1 MSTRPVRTRK
11 PPNRLTTGVVESR
24 ARKKGGKTGASKF
37 IKKSKMVKKTIIK
50 DQKTLISYID
60 KKIGNASGKN
70 KLAWMTLRHIY
81 DDYTDTGIKR
91 KFKNL
96 SNSNIDLSLRMQH
109 ELIFKPGSTLSDNDK
124 LLPSTLKIEMND
136 EKMINLLVMVWL
148 DMTHDETIPLNTS
161 FQDFLKSDYV
171 EFLIKT
177 PVKYVK
183 STNTINKMIEYEI
196 LKIKDGKLY
205 RFSTTQKS
213 VSDSALKNNI
223 HNIWN
228 DGKGMHFFPSTTKIK
243 SKIKQ
248 PTRPIYMSLDSED
261 SNLVELIKSSKIGN
275 SYYIKPLIN
284 VANLLDPGR
293 GGGSTGQR
301 GGTMDRLTRQLF
313 KTHPYT
319 HYKFDVNTYTFNF
332 GKYMTISIYINDTE
346 FNISVNNVPLKMG
359 TTSKKAKDG
368 GIIEKISKFMGDFA
382 QILTVS
388 HQYKNGLRVVSGT
401 IDGVFVGITAFLQ
414 KELLGLN
421 PRVIIDNSTYGN
433 KNGLIIHGFEDLLI
447 KSNSIKQN
455 PTVAEYIKRRN
466 ANPALNNNSRATT
479 HINGMVESTKSVS
492 KPGAKRSRSSN
503 NPPSRNN
510 TAGMNRTRSNG
521 KSSSTSS
528 QRKVSLANASSG
540 IKGKPTPPVRNPVT
554 QKRTPESVMRT
565 ASAKR
570 SRSSNIQ
577 QNVPMAKRA
586 RGALSRNNTAG
597 MNRPRSNVKS
607 SSTSSQG
614 KVSLP
619 NASSGIKGERTSN
632 SVTQKRTP
640 ESVMR
645 TASAKTESITR
656 TVSAR
661 QRLATS
667 NSARSNQTRG

>member
-11 PPNRLTTGVVESR
+11 PPNRLTTGVVETR
-24 ARKKGGKTGASKF
+24 ARKKVKKTGASKI
-37 IKKSKMVKKTIIK
+37 IKKRKMVEKTTIK
-50 DQKTLISYID
+50 DKKTLISYID
-60 KKIGNASGKN
+60 TKIGNTSGKT

-81 DDYTDTGIKR
+81 DDYTDTGIKS

-96 SNSNIDLSLRMQH
+96 SNSNIDRSLQIQH
-109 ELIFKPGSTLSDNDK
+109 DIIFKPGSTLSDN
-124 LLPSTLKIEMND
+124 LPSTLNIKMND

-171 EFLIKT
+171 KFLIKNT
-177 PVKYVK
+177 IKFTK
-183 STNTINKMIEYEI
+183 NTNTIDKMINYQI
-196 LKIKDGKLY
+196 LKIENGKLY

-228 DGKGMHFFPSTTKIK
+228 DGKGMHFFPSTTKIR

-284 VANLLDPGR
+284 VGNLLDPGR

-368 GIIEKISKFMGDFA
+368 SLIEKISKFMGDFA

-421 PRVIIDNSTYGN
+421 PRVIIDNSTYG
-433 KNGLIIHGFEDLLI
+433 KNGLIIHGFDELLI
-447 KSNSIKQN
+447 KNNNTKQSPSVVN
-455 PTVAEYIKRRN
+455 YIKKLN
-466 ANPALNNNSRATT
+466 ANARINENTRATT
-479 HINGMVESTKSVS
+479 QMGIAKNGPGSSVKPPSRNNTAGMKRPRSTTSSVGYPS
-492 KPGAKRSRSSN
+492 GRPAKQKKMSASN
-503 NPPSRNN
+503 SAPSRNN
-510 TAGMNRTRSNG
+510 TAGMNRPSSNV

-528 QRKVSLANASSG
+528 QGKVSLANASSG
-540 IKGKPTPPVRNPVT
+540 IKGKRTPPVRNPVT

-565 ASAKR
+565 ASAKPESVVR
-570 SRSSNIQ
+570 TTS
-577 QNVPMAKRA
+577 AK
-586 RGALSRNNTAG
+586 
-597 MNRPRSNVKS
+597 
-607 SSTSSQG
+607 
-614 KVSLP
+614 
-619 NASSGIKGERTSN
+619 
-632 SVTQKRTP
+632 P

-645 TASAKTESITR
+645 TASAR
-656 TVSAR
+656 PN
-661 QRLATS
+661 TS